1 MSGMFES
8 YEKEFKELCA
18 SIGRKLSGLEGSSG
32 EDRKAKLRELET
44 EVDEAESVIRRMDL
58 EARTKPVQEKT
69 RLLSLLRDYKA
80 DLNAHK
86 RDMKKASA
94 GAGVDS
100 RTALFAGMQDAGTS
114 ADQRARL
121 LNTTQRLEQQ
131 NEKIEEGKRT
141 LLETED
147 LGVSILKDLHGQRE
161 TITRARDTLHGVS
174 LALE

>member
-94 GAGVDS
+94 GAGVLSGGSS
-100 RTALFAGMQDAGTS
+100 RRSVVVVFSPGLTA
-114 ADQRARL
+114 
-121 LNTTQRLEQQ
+121 
-131 NEKIEEGKRT
+131 
-141 LLETED
+141 
-147 LGVSILKDLHGQRE
+147 
-161 TITRARDTLHGVS
+161 S
-174 LALE
+174 LCAL